1 MSQMGSLASIS
12 ACPQHVRLGGNLGN
26 AGCPVLSVGGIG
38 CHPNK
43 PRGVPRVDD
52 RRVLNSIFWVLA
64 LKCSLARPACP
75 LAARR
80 RIGPLAAGHDAAVQM
95 IDTSVVRVYQ
105 RGTCIADNNHQ
116 DIGRSRGGPSSK
128 IHAVVDA
135 DGLPVHLGLTP
146 GEAHDNRLCS
156 VLLGALPPQTMLL
169 ADRGYDADW
178 ISLPANKAPRPI
190 FHRSAIAKTQ
200 SALAHNCISA
210 VRRIFASSGFGGEYG
225 RLPRIGR
232 SIPHACS
239 LSP

>member
-1 MSQMGSLASIS
+1 MTEREISYGSLASIS

-64 LKCSLARPACP
+64 LKCSLARPAISV
-75 LAARR
+75 AREGAHQARFTRWWMPMACRSISASRPVR
-80 RIGPLAAGHDAAVQM
+80 RTIIGC
-95 IDTSVVRVYQ
+95 VRFFSAHCLHKRCYSP
-105 RGTCIADNNHQ
+105 IAD
-116 DIGRSRGGPSSK
+116 
-128 IHAVVDA
+128 
-135 DGLPVHLGLTP
+135 TT
-146 GEAHDNRLCS
+146 
-156 VLLGALPPQTMLL
+156 QT
-169 ADRGYDADW
+169 GSG
-178 ISLPANKAPRPI
+178 SLPANKAPGPI

-232 SIPHACS
+232 PIPHACS